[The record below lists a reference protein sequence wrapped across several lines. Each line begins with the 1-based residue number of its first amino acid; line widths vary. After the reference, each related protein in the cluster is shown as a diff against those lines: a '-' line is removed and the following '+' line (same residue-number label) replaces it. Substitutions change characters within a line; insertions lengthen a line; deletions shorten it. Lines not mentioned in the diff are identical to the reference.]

1 MSKVV
6 REDVDNLN
14 AVLTVTVEKSDF
26 APKYKAELQKY
37 RKQSNMKGF
46 RKGQTPIS
54 MIKKMYGKQVLSNVV
69 GETFSKTLDE
79 YMTENNINILGQPL
93 PSKDQELLDFDLK
106 NVGDYTLN
114 FDLGL
119 EPEFEIKGAGAS
131 DSYMHYVVEIPEEDV
146 DKELDNA
153 RKQLG
158 ERVHPTD
165 NIKED
170 DIIVLAA
177 LELDAD
183 GKEVKDDGVE
193 AEFSLLVN
201 TIIDEEVKQDI
212 LSKKT
217 GDIVRFNVYKLEKG
231 DDEDAHRKYVNK
243 HLLKLGD
250 DHEGEVGELFEAR
263 IDDVNRIEPAA
274 MEQEFFDKYFGKDEV
289 SSELEARTEV
299 KKNIAKA
306 YNNQADALLFRD
318 IQKRIL
324 EETEMEFP
332 KGFLLRWM
340 QENNQNA
347 TLESLENQW
356 EDTAKGLKWT
366 LVKNK
371 ISEAK
376 DLKISEEDIKREL
389 TNMVISQYGAQMAQY
404 APMFVEQMMKDEGQV
419 NRAIDRASDNLVFK
433 SIKEEV
439 TLQDNE
445 VTIEELNKVME
456 DIQAEIAVERE
467 AKAKA
472 LAANSDEEE

>member
-14 AVLTVTVEKSDF
+14 TVLTVTVEKSDF

-46 RKGQTPIS
+46 RKGQTPLS

-69 GETFSKTLDE
+69 GETFSETLNE
-79 YMTENNINILGQPL
+79 YMSENKINILGQPL
-93 PSKDQELLDFDLK
+93 PSEGQELLDFDLK
-106 NVGDYTLN
+106 NVSDYTLN

-119 EPEFEIKGAGAS
+119 EPEFEINGAS
-131 DSYMHYVVEIPEEDV
+131 DSDAYMHYVVDIPEEDV

-158 ERVHPTD
+158 ERVNPTD
-165 NIKED
+165 GIEED
-170 DIIVLAA
+170 DIVALAA
-177 LELDAD
+177 LELAAD

-201 TIIDEEVKQDI
+201 TIVDEEVKKDI
-212 LSKKT
+212 LSKKV
-217 GDIVRFNVYKLEKG
+217 GDVVRFNVYNLEKG

-243 HLLKLGD
+243 HLLKLED
-250 DHEGEVGELFEAR
+250 DHEGEVGNMFEAR
-263 IDDVNRIEPAA
+263 INEVSRIEPAA
-274 MEQEFFDKYFGKDEV
+274 MEQAFFDKYFGEGAV

-318 IQKRIL
+318 IQKRVL
-324 EETEMEFP
+324 DETNIELP

-340 QENNQNA
+340 RENNQGA
-347 TLESLENQW
+347 TLKSLEEQW
-356 EDTAKGLKWT
+356 DDTAMGLKWT
-366 LVKNK
+366 LIKNK

-376 DLKISEEDIKREL
+376 ELKISEDDIKREL
-389 TNMVISQYGAQMAQY
+389 TNMVISQYGPQMAQY

-433 SIKEEV
+433 AIKEDV
-439 TLQDNE
+439 TLQSNE
-445 VTIEELNKVME
+445 VTVEELNKVME
-456 DIQAEIAVERE
+456 DIQAEIAAERE

-472 LAANSDEEE
+472 NNASEEEE